1 MFGFREEKGEYQEM
15 EDDLCKHVKGSFTLG
30 DAAGLVPDIYKNLLK
45 LDVFTMILFSL
56 LLALGIIRLWAIV
69 KKLGDQK
76 KDKEDN
82 GVSKLDVLVSGQADA
97 LALTGISG

>member
-1 MFGFREEKGEYQEM
+1 
-15 EDDLCKHVKGSFTLG
+15 LG

-45 LDVFTMILFSL
+45 LDALTMILFSL
-56 LLALGIIRLWAIV
+56 LLALGIIRLWTIV

>member
-1 MFGFREEKGEYQEM
+1 
-15 EDDLCKHVKGSFTLG
+15 LG

-45 LDVFTMILFSL
+45 LDVFTMILFSF
-56 LLALGIIRLWAIV
+56 LLALSIIRLWSIV

-82 GVSKLDVLVSGQADA
+82 GVSKLNVLVSSHANA
-97 LALTGISG
+97 LAFAGIGG